1 MIIFAYNFLHKKT
14 QDFLFLCKY
23 FDYEIEAVIAAD
35 WRELGLPERMFRTGL
50 RPLGLIEPKEICK
63 KFGYDFYEIEHNSQE
78 SIELLSQI
86 KPEIGIISGA
96 RILKSDVINQFQKG
110 IINFHP
116 GLIPEVRGLHCLEW
130 AIYDE
135 KPLGITSH
143 IISKE
148 IDAGL
153 IIKRFEI
160 PEYDDDTVI
169 DIDERLYQG
178 QLVLFNESISMLR
191 NSSDLSEFTNVNS
204 NTNYYKSFPPEFQEE
219 FVKKFLLRFPRSQQF
234 QNLTD

>member
-1 MIIFAYNFLHKKT
+1 MVIFAYNFLHKKT

-35 WRELGLPERMFRTGL
+35 WRDLGLPERIFRTGL

-63 KFGYDFYEIEHNSQE
+63 KFGYKFYEMGHNSQE
-78 SIELLSQI
+78 AVELLSQL
-86 KPEIGIISGA
+86 KPEVGIISGA
-96 RILKSDVINQFQKG
+96 RILKGDVINKFQKG

-116 GLIPEVRGLHCLEW
+116 GLIPEVRGLDCLEW

-135 KPLGITSH
+135 KPLGVTSH
-143 IISKE
+143 IIDEK

-160 PEYDDDTVI
+160 DEYEDDTVL
-169 DIDERLYQG
+169 DIGERLHHG
-178 QLVLFNESISMLR
+178 QLVIFNESISMLC
-191 NSSDLSEFTNVNS
+191 NSDDLSEFSHVDS
-204 NTNYYKSFPPEFQEE
+204 GANYYRSFPPDFKNE
-219 FVKKFLLRFPRSQQF
+219 FVRKFRSRFPLSQQF
-234 QNLTD
+234 QNFTF